1 MDAEQAKIALRI
13 IEGLK
18 ESKDIEAIEFFL
30 EFLNKV
36 EDLGDEDFVPHPVPK
51 DPPIPKSA
59 TEEVYE
65 VNIDEDGFHS
75 IA

>member
-1 MDAEQAKIALRI
+1 MDKEQAKIALRI

-18 ESKDIEAIEFFL
+18 ESKDFEAIEFFL

-36 EDLGDEDFVPHPVPK
+36 EDLGDEDFVPLPIPK

-59 TEEVYE
+59 KEEVYE

>member
-13 IEGLK
+13 IEVLK

-36 EDLGDEDFVPHPVPK
+36 EDLGEERNLRHPNPQL
-51 DPPIPKSA
+51 
-59 TEEVYE
+59 Y
-65 VNIDEDGFHS
+65 
-75 IA
+75 